1 MDANS
6 NLKNSQK
13 SEQKN
18 FEDINIQLKDKKSL
32 NHESESDWDFFWNNE
47 RMLSSKDMDILA
59 DKMKIN
65 RLPEMLFG
73 NNIFYLVNSANNF
86 VYEINPLEM
95 LDMASYAWRQ
105 ENIIKAENILE
116 VGDSNF
122 IYYTPSEV
130 KVQYHKR
137 WKEIKIEREDVK
149 KLEPTE
155 DWTFSSPYMGSIH
168 YLDKHQIFD
177 SISDQLKTPF
187 DPFKN
192 YSKFKIGKTELNL
205 PVERLGQEN
214 PIIKYMEVNL
224 FDDELNDNGVSMGNF
239 R

>member
-6 NLKNSQK
+6 KISHK
-13 SEQKN
+13 SESN
-18 FEDINIQLKDKKSL
+18 FDSLCIQPKDKKNL

-86 VYEINPLEM
+86 VYEINPLHM
-95 LDMASYAWRQ
+95 LDMASYSWRQ
-105 ENIIKAENILE
+105 EKTFKAENPLE
-116 VGDSNF
+116 ALDDLNF
-122 IYYTPSEV
+122 IYYTPDEV

-149 KLEPTE
+149 KLEATE

-168 YLDKHQIFD
+168 SLDKHQIFD
-177 SISDQLKTPF
+177 TISDQLKTSF
-187 DPFKN
+187 EPFKV
-192 YSKFKIGKTELNL
+192 YPKFKISKTDINL
-205 PVERLGQEN
+205 PVERLGQDN

-224 FDDELNDNGVSMGNF
+224 FDDELNDNGVAMGNF